1 MIKDP
6 KVLDEIELDI
16 FNKMK
21 ERTKA
26 HRETS
31 APLNMRVRNFDKD
44 WKIED
49 LKKMKIE
56 LDKITSEPI
65 RPKI

>member
-1 MIKDP
+1 LIKDP

-44 WKIED
+44 
-49 LKKMKIE
+49 
-56 LDKITSEPI
+56 
-65 RPKI
+65 